1 MGLLD
6 DIMDKAKGVANVATK
21 KTKEVVGYSKL
32 KIQAMQITSDVDD
45 LYEKLGRLAYE
56 EKKANVN
63 NSELIAS
70 CISDIDN
77 LLLDLAIVNQKITEN
92 KASGEC
98 PNCNAH
104 NAEGAVYCQNCGTRM
119 QADNADIGGETYAT
133 VEETFEEQPAQP
145 QYTQQQEEEAAAE
158 QNTDS
163 NQ

>member
-1 MGLLD
+1 MGLFD
-6 DIMDKAKGVANVATK
+6 DIMDKAKGVANVASK

-45 LYEKLGRLAYE
+45 LYEKLGRLTYE

-92 KASGEC
+92 KATGEC

-104 NAEGAVYCQNCGTRM
+104 NADGAAFCQNCGARIVE
-119 QADNADIGGETYAT
+119 DNADIGGETYAT
-133 VEETFEEQPAQP
+133 VEETFEEAQAA
-145 QYTQQQEEEAAAE
+145 QEYTPEQEVEAQAE
-158 QNTDS
+158 QNTDEKE
-163 NQ
+163 